1 MNVLTSKSNFLGI
14 PAGFSS
20 FENSQIVILPVPFEK
35 TVSYGKGTKNG
46 PEEIIKA
53 SRYVE
58 FYDEELK
65 NELCFEKGIATLP
78 ELNLDTYPVSK
89 GINLIYKKVKKLLDQ
104 NKFVVTLGGE
114 HSLSLAPIKAHH
126 EKFNDISILQ
136 IDAHSD
142 LRNSYEGSKYSH
154 ASVMARV
161 AEFNKNIVQ
170 VGIRAQCKEETEFIR
185 KNNLHTFYMRDIRL
199 NKFGK
204 QWQNRIAGCLNDNV
218 YITFDV
224 DGLDPAIIPA
234 TGTPEPGG
242 LFWDETMN
250 LLRLI
255 GKQKNIVGFDLVEL
269 APLKSQSASN
279 FIAAKLVYKLMN
291 YAFPSD

>member
-14 PAGFSS
+14 PAEFSS
-20 FENSQIVILPVPFEK
+20 FENSQIVILPVPFER

-58 FYDEELK
+58 FYDEELR

-126 EKFNDISILQ
+126 EKFNNISILQ

-161 AEFNKNIVQ
+161 TEFNKDIVQ
-170 VGIRAQCKEETEFIR
+170 VGIRAQCKEEVEFIR

-204 QWQNRIAGCLNDNV
+204 QWQNRIADCLNDNV

-250 LLRLI
+250 LLRLV

-269 APLKSQSASN
+269 APSEFQSASN

-291 YAFPSD
+291 YAFFPD